1 LRAAWLA
8 AVVGLSLAACGG
20 SSGSG
25 GGSVLPPPPPS
36 PGPINWGAP
45 TTLASNT
52 QISAVAAAVATDGT
66 ASVAWPQTQVVLPN
80 TTTPTPVPYVVGRSQ
95 AATGTAWSALQV
107 LESFNAGNAATD
119 AVAELH
125 GSGAGPSAVFA
136 WRRTTSALDRLAAA
150 RRDASVSSDAVV
162 NEAPLALGMN
172 GVALASNDAGDQV
185 LAWSQA
191 PSSGAL
197 AQVYVSRRSGAGAWS
212 APLLLQANAG
222 AAGSEPAVAVDAAG
236 RVLVVWRQGSP
247 NAQLWS
253 RVIEA
258 GGTLGTPLQ
267 VDLNQLNDARNPRLA
282 VLATNQF
289 MLTWEQGQAGATGY
303 DLRATRWTGA
313 GWLAAPATIDT
324 GVGSVLDARVVS
336 GALQGATVVW
346 RQDNLVQAARF
357 SASNGNWSVPVQLSA
372 SLTGTAQDLRVASDA
387 AGNAIVVWTQR
398 PPGGVNELY
407 GAQLSASTGGFSAPA
422 ALESNAGGVGSP
434 VLALNGTGTAV
445 VAWLQSVAGQV
456 NPDLVARVARP

>member
-1 LRAAWLA
+1 LIAWA
-8 AVVGLSLAACGG
+8 
-20 SSGSG
+20 
-25 GGSVLPPPPPS
+25 
-36 PGPINWGAP
+36 
-45 TTLASNT
+45 
-52 QISAVAAAVATDGT
+52 
-66 ASVAWPQTQVVLPN
+66 
-80 TTTPTPVPYVVGRSQ
+80 
-95 AATGTAWSALQV
+95 
-107 LESFNAGNAATD
+107 
-119 AVAELH
+119 
-125 GSGAGPSAVFA
+125 
-136 WRRTTSALDRLAAA
+136 
-150 RRDASVSSDAVV
+150 
-162 NEAPLALGMN
+162 
-172 GVALASNDAGDQV
+172 
-185 LAWSQA
+185 QA
-191 PSSGAL
+191 PSPGAL

-212 APLLLQANAG
+212 SPLLLQANAG
-222 AAGSEPAVAVDAAG
+222 AAGSEPAVAVDATG
-236 RVLVVWRQGSP
+236 RAMVVWRQGSP
-247 NAQLWS
+247 SAQLWS

-258 GGTLGTPLQ
+258 SGTLGAPLQ

-372 SLTGTAQDLRVASDA
+372 GLPGTAQDIRAVSDA

-398 PPGGVNELY
+398 PPGGVNDLY
-407 GAQLSASTGGFSAPA
+407 AAQLSASTGSFSTPGV
-422 ALESNAGGVGSP
+422 LESNAGGVGAP
-434 VLALNGTGTAV
+434 ALAINGAGVAV

-456 NPDLVARVARP
+456 NPDLLARVARP